1 VKEKTAMS
9 ATLAKETSP
18 ARPAGKAGNVALWV
32 LQVAAAAM
40 LAMAGFGKLTGNP
53 DMIALF
59 DAVGIGQW
67 FRYVTGGLEVLGAVL
82 LLVPALAGVGG
93 LLLAGVMLG
102 AVLTHL
108 FIIGGSPVVPLV
120 LMIVTGYIAFARRDR
135 TLRLLGR

>member
-1 VKEKTAMS
+1 MS
-9 ATLAKETSP
+9 ATLAKETP
-18 ARPAGKAGNVALWV
+18 AVRTTGKAGNVALWV

-40 LAMAGFGKLTGNP
+40 LGMAGFGKLTGTP

-67 FRYVTGGLEVLGAVL
+67 FRYVTGALEVGGAVL
-82 LLVPALAGVGG
+82 LLVPALAGVGA